1 MIKTAAQLVFGAGG
15 NAAACLLD
23 GWADAD
29 EDGRWCLGPQAGLRV
44 PLVPGEGDLLA
55 EFVLAPLVRPPALTG
70 QRLTLLAN
78 GVPVGDAL
86 IRIESAVGFRIGR
99 QVLPGVGEV
108 ELTICS
114 PDATSRAELGAGR
127 DARPLGFDMRE
138 MRLMWVPPE
147 APAFARRMA
156 PLPAPDGALPGAM
169 EPAVQTVTGLAVQDL
184 MLQMESLGYNCELG
198 LVQRRCGAEPL
209 GLLRFA
215 GISARHLLEG
225 LDFCFDGIDDPAE
238 LRLYPNWEG
247 PSEWVG
253 RNLRYDLHW
262 HTHRP
267 VVEAER
273 AAVLADE
280 AKKLRFKL
288 RRFVEVLETGQKLFV
303 YQRPEHDEPAHVLP
317 ILNVLRSHGD
327 NALLF
332 LAVNHAA
339 PPGSVDRLSADLY
352 RGNLARVP
360 PTNWSD
366 DSDLRAWISIC
377 ANAYRLWRETGR
389 GDATKM

>member
-1 MIKTAAQLVFGAGG
+1 MIQTAAQIAFGAGG
-15 NAAACLLD
+15 NAALFQVD
-23 GWADAD
+23 GWADPG
-29 EDGRWCLGPQAGLRV
+29 ESGTWCLGPEASVNVTLA
-44 PLVPGEGDLLA
+44 PGDGDLLV
-55 EFVLAPLVRPPALTG
+55 ELVLQPLVRPPALTG

-78 GVPVGDAL
+78 GAEVGAAL
-86 IRIESAVGFRIGR
+86 VRIESAIGFRIGQHVANGSGDMR
-99 QVLPGVGEV
+99 
-108 ELTICS
+108 LTLRC
-114 PDATSRAELGAGR
+114 PDAVSPAELRVGR
-127 DARPLGFDMRE
+127 DARSLGFEVRE

-147 APAFARRMA
+147 APVFARRLA
-156 PLPAPDGALPGAM
+156 PLPMQDGALPGAM
-169 EPAVQTVTGLAVQDL
+169 EAAVRTVTGLGVQDL
-184 MLQMESLGYNCELG
+184 MLQMESLGHNCELG

-215 GISARHLLEG
+215 GISVPHLLEG

-247 PSEWVG
+247 PTEWVG

-280 AKKLRFKL
+280 AKKLRFKR
-288 RRFVEVLETGQKLFV
+288 RRFVDVLESGEKLFV
-303 YQRPEHDEPAHVLP
+303 YQRPEHHEAAHVLP

-332 LAVNHAA
+332 MAVNHAA
-339 PPGSVDRLSADLY
+339 PAGSVDRLSADLY

-389 GDATKM
+389 GG